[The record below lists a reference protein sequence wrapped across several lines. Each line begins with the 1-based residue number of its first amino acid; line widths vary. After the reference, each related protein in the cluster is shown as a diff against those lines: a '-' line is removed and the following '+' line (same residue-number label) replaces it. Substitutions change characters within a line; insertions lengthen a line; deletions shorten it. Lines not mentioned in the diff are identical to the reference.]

1 MHRSGGFTLLELLI
15 AMSLMGIVLVMV
27 YGGLRFGMRG
37 WESGE
42 QHAVRLNDI
51 QLAQDFIR
59 RQLRQS
65 VSVFRNDEQEGRRVV
80 VFEGDTQSLSIV
92 TPMLEYLGQGG
103 LYVVRIDRVEAEEVG
118 YLRLRWHPFRPNE
131 EDDRE
136 EDAQE
141 TIVLDQLSQ
150 LEWAYYG
157 FEQDAQEPAW
167 YDRWENDQQRPLLV
181 RLSWAMQGQP
191 WPDVLVPL
199 TD

>member
-1 MHRSGGFTLLELLI
+1 MRRSNGFTLLELLI

-27 YGGLRFGMRG
+27 YGGLRFGMRS

-65 VSVFRNDEQEGRRVV
+65 VSVFRNDQQEGRRVI
-80 VFEGDTQSLSIV
+80 VFDGDTQSLGIV

-103 LYVVRIDRVEAEEVG
+103 LYVMRIDRVEAEGVG
-118 YLRLRWHPFRPNE
+118 HLRLRWHPYRPNE
-131 EDDRE
+131 EDERE
-136 EDAQE
+136 KEAQE
-141 TIVLDQLSQ
+141 TIILDDVSRI
-150 LEWAYYG
+150 EWAYYG
-157 FEQDAQEPAW
+157 FEQDAQEPSW
-167 YDRWENDQQRPLLV
+167 FDRWDNDQQRPLLV
-181 RLSWAMQGQP
+181 RLSWAMQDQV
-191 WPDVLVPL
+191 WPDLLVPL